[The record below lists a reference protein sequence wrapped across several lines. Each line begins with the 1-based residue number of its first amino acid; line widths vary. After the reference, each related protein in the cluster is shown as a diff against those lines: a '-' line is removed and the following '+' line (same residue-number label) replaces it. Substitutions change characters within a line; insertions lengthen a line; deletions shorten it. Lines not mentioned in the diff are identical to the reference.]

1 MWKCK
6 GLLYSATCLS
16 DSFLSRCPLVGFQEV
31 LWTRRKSL
39 AVCARP
45 TPACFGAR
53 HSPDVV
59 VCNLCHVFVGS
70 VGVVHLPLHLWF
82 MGGGALSAV
91 WHSHAG
97 LKRITSEENWSVA
110 EERGKWEEWRRKRLK
125 ITWNVSIQV
134 QGILEATKGRIH
146 VSVYFFFPS
155 GHSWRWCRVKAVV
168 LKRASEVGSLW

>member
-1 MWKCK
+1 
-6 GLLYSATCLS
+6 
-16 DSFLSRCPLVGFQEV
+16 
-31 LWTRRKSL
+31 
-39 AVCARP
+39 
-45 TPACFGAR
+45 
-53 HSPDVV
+53 
-59 VCNLCHVFVGS
+59 
-70 VGVVHLPLHLWF
+70 

-146 VSVYFFFPS
+146 VSVYFFFS
-155 GHSWRWCRVKAVV
+155 FRAFMKMMQGESCRSQKG
-168 LKRASEVGSLW
+168 K